1 MDAGHQCIPWHGDV
15 DARWTPARWGDMT
28 DRMNFQYRRVASSP
42 RLLPTIGEVA
52 CPCDTESVEITRWAV
67 NAVGSCDRVPESR
80 LACSRR
86 LLGTASRP
94 KMICCE
100 HIGQS
105 VSTWDLGMRAD
116 GSMRAEAGIALSYLA
131 LTLTAAT
138 RPGMAK

>member
-1 MDAGHQCIPWHGDV
+1 VG
-15 DARWTPARWGDMT
+15 RK
-28 DRMNFQYRRVASSP
+28 RR
-42 RLLPTIGEVA
+42 RLLRPG
-52 CPCDTESVEITRWAV
+52 TRKPP
-67 NAVGSCDRVPESR
+67 RVLPS
-80 LACSRR
+80 A
-86 LLGTASRP
+86 LGTASRP

-131 LTLTAAT
+131 LTSTAAT

>member
-1 MDAGHQCIPWHGDV
+1 MHPAAWRRRCQMDTRAAGRHDPSAELPV
-15 DARWTPARWGDMT
+15 STRRLVAPPAT
-28 DRMNFQYRRVASSP
+28 
-42 RLLPTIGEVA
+42 TIGEVA

-67 NAVGSCDRVPESR
+67 NAAGSCDRAPESR

-86 LLGTASRP
+86 LWGTASRP

-131 LTLTAAT
+131 LTSTAAT

>member
-1 MDAGHQCIPWHGDV
+1 MDTRAAGRHDGSDELPV
-15 DARWTPARWGDMT
+15 STRRLVAPPASLAT
-28 DRMNFQYRRVASSP
+28 
-42 RLLPTIGEVA
+42 TIGEVA

-67 NAVGSCDRVPESR
+67 NAVGSCDRAPESR

-116 GSMRAEAGIALSYLA
+116 GSMRAEAGVTLSYLA

-138 RPGMAK
+138 RPAMAK